1 MLRIRNLLS
10 VFKTRIRRYIRSL
23 IVTRNEEC
31 LIAFGKAYIEPQSC
45 LVGYYG
51 ADIEGY
57 GNTPS
62 GQSFL
67 PNIKF
72 SYNGFTF
79 GWIENTVLELDRGI
93 AYINHIATRSDLV
106 GLGLGIRLVESIAYY
121 LQKSYNIKEI
131 HFCETSK
138 QRELYHHFF
147 SEKLGAKYVVEDK
160 KEKWIWEIPQ
170 DLFIKLDAISQN
182 TQGSRGSKFQ
192 FND

>member
-1 MLRIRNLLS
+1 MLRIRNLLTI
-10 VFKTRIRRYIRSL
+10 FKTRIRRYIRSL

-72 SYNGFTF
+72 SSNGFTF
-79 GWIENTVLELDRGI
+79 GWIENTVLDLDRGAAHI
-93 AYINHIATRSDLV
+93 YHIATRSDLV
-106 GLGLGIRLVESIAYY
+106 GLGLGIKLVEAVAYL
-121 LQKSYNIKEI
+121 LQKRYNIKEI

-138 QRELYHHFF
+138 QRELYNYFF
-147 SEKLGAKYVVEDK
+147 TEKLGAKCVVDANQ
-160 KEKWIWEIPQ
+160 EKWIWEIPS
-170 DLFIKLDAISQN
+170 DLFKKLDAISQD
-182 TQGSRGSKFQ
+182 THGSRRR
-192 FND
+192 